1 MLSALV
7 FPKIVCAGSDIL
19 GFYEETIPGEE
30 IGAQQSVVA
39 CSPRDRCEV
48 HSWGEGRAYGGW
60 FGHE

>member
-30 IGAQQSVVA
+30 IGPQQSVVKLREKRIA
-39 CSPRDRCEV
+39 ATEQDVKDWTTQE
-48 HSWGEGRAYGGW
+48 RAQ
-60 FGHE
+60 E